1 VLEFGHLIACF
12 LPFCKG
18 FCVIFDALH
27 KPFDDRIDR
36 LLVEITCVRDP
47 CVLGSDRHAFIF
59 KLMQSKKKMSAF
71 WTA

>member
-1 VLEFGHLIACF
+1 
-12 LPFCKG
+12 
-18 FCVIFDALH
+18 VIFDALH
-27 KPFDDRIDR
+27 KPFDDRIER

-59 KLMQSKKKMSAF
+59 RLMQSKKKMRAF